1 MQVGYTVLTLLR
13 LIPDFDQDGVAD
25 NISFMIKRIKVHT
38 SEAAKDPGYRF
49 PGNYGVE
56 KFLELFS
63 GQLSKF
69 VKQAISSLY
78 RSFGSGNSSLPMKP
92 LPTKQVL
99 KNCRKRLELLLC
111 LALGNVDTSLTF
123 YRKKRFLA
131 SIVWRQC
138 GQCLMFLPLPS

>member
-1 MQVGYTVLTLLR
+1 MHVGYTVLTLLR

-69 VKQAISSLY
+69 V
-78 RSFGSGNSSLPMKP
+78 
-92 LPTKQVL
+92 
-99 KNCRKRLELLLC
+99 
-111 LALGNVDTSLTF
+111 
-123 YRKKRFLA
+123 
-131 SIVWRQC
+131 
-138 GQCLMFLPLPS
+138 